1 MISLIIVLL
10 LFEHFSF
17 SFINALI
24 RSVSLADLVFTNTE
38 DLLMS
43 VDIQPSPADYGA

>member
-1 MISLIIVLL
+1 MISLIIII
-10 LFEHFSF
+10 FEHFSF

-43 VDIQPSPADYGA
+43 VDIQPSPADYVA